1 MNGHEGPVLSGGAAR
16 RWRLRR
22 RHPSSLVLGA
32 WFDGEEAPG
41 VADHLPGCDRCRRQI
56 HDLRRIRAA
65 LRSEPVPA
73 PLRRPRSA
81 LAARAVPVLAVVAV
95 VVGLAGQ
102 VSLPDQLET
111 ARRHLPPALGG
122 PSAGDPSEAADR
134 PPAPTGD
141 ADTDVALP
149 PSTGESQPGSG
160 PAASGPAL
168 PGPTRPASPSGT
180 TTTAAGPHPAG
191 PPAPGQQAADPPAP
205 TLTAPVRLGAVLP
218 ADDEAAEIA
227 LALQRAVEFAN
238 RSGGVGGRPVELR
251 TAPAHDPGAV
261 RTMATSVDAFVG
273 GAAAPV
279 PAGIPWVFPADPA
292 VRGEDVVAAEA
303 SPFEVGARLAEDLD
317 QRAVPGPVGAVVG
330 DGPDGALADGVASQR
345 RTVRVTAARDD
356 SCRDQLRALRR
367 RDVTV
372 VVLAGGPDLVERC
385 TVAAA
390 FLAWRPPGGILV
402 PPSAAYAHL
411 ERSPAAQGVR
421 TVLGLPW
428 PDSDTPGANRYR
440 AAVPGRQSYR
450 ALVSFAAVE
459 LAVQVARNEGAV
471 RAERL
476 RSGSWRSDLFHLE
489 GGHHRQRPVM
499 VASLGRWFPQ
509 PTPRP
514 APPGE
519 SERPG

>member
-1 MNGHEGPVLSGGAAR
+1 MGGPGAG
-16 RWRLRR
+16 RWRLPR
-22 RHPSSLVLGA
+22 RHPSPLVLGA

-41 VADHLPGCDRCRRQI
+41 VADHLPGCDRCRRRV
-56 HDLRRIRAA
+56 HELRRVRAA

-73 PLRRPRSA
+73 PLRRSRLA
-81 LAARAVPVLAVVAV
+81 LAGRAVPVAAVVAV

-102 VSLPDQLET
+102 MSLPDQLET
-111 ARRHLPPALGG
+111 ARRHLPSALSG
-122 PSAGDPSEAADR
+122 PSEGDSSEAADG
-134 PPAPTGD
+134 PSAAAGGAD
-141 ADTDVALP
+141 ADVALP
-149 PSTGESQPGSG
+149 PSTGESRPGSVPPGSG
-160 PAASGPAL
+160 PVL
-168 PGPTRPASPSGT
+168 PGPTPPASPRGT
-180 TTTAAGPHPAG
+180 TTTTGPHAVG

-238 RSGGVGGRPVELR
+238 RSGGVGGRSVELR
-251 TAPAHDPGAV
+251 TAPAHDPGAI
-261 RTMATSVDAFVG
+261 RAMTTSVDALVG

-279 PAGIPWVFPADPA
+279 PAGIPWIFPADPA
-292 VRGEDVVAAEA
+292 VRGEGVVTAEA

-317 QRAVPGPVGAVVG
+317 QRGVPGPVGAVVG
-330 DGPDGALADGVASQR
+330 DGPDGALADGVASRR
-345 RTVRVTAARDD
+345 RTVRVTGSRDD
-356 SCRDQLRALRR
+356 NCREPLRSLRR

-372 VVLAGGPDLVERC
+372 LVLAGGPDLVERC

-411 ERSPAAQGVR
+411 ERRPAAQGVR

-440 AAVPGRQSYR
+440 AAVPGGQSYR

-459 LAVQVARNEGAV
+459 LAVQVARNAGAV
-471 RAERL
+471 RVEHL
-476 RSGSWRSDLFHLE
+476 RSGTWRSDLFHLE
-489 GGHHRQRPVM
+489 EGHHRQRPVM

-509 PTPRP
+509 ATPP
-514 APPGE
+514 PGAPGE
-519 SERPG
+519 SERRG